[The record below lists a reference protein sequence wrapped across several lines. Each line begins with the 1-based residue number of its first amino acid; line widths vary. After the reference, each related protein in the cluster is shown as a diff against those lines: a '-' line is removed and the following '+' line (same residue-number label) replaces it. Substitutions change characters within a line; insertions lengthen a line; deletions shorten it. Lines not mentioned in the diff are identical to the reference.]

1 MNRKQRRALNK
12 KDTARKLIGNHQ
24 EFQENDK
31 IRINVKA
38 ITSRRDYNKMLPAYR
53 QFVES
58 VGDTV
63 FTAHVESKHLISLK
77 EEPKWLFLDMDLIR
91 DGK

>member
-1 MNRKQRRALNK
+1 MNRKQRRTLNK
-12 KDTARKLIGNHQ
+12 KNTTQKLTENHQ

-31 IRINVKA
+31 VCINVKA
-38 ITSRRDYNKMLPAYR
+38 ITSRKNYDKMLPAYQ